1 MLSPIPGEKDS
12 VEGILSLGGDKKCK
26 AKDAGTYILFGASFP
41 FKFITYICTLKK
53 PL

>member
-26 AKDAGTYILFGASFP
+26 AKDAGAYFLEQEFRSNLKHTYAH
-41 FKFITYICTLKK
+41 
-53 PL
+53 